1 MILFKKMNQY
11 HLDVFSKTHLISYIL
26 VAILSFVFIKIDFD
40 NKSYML
46 NAASICSADLMYS
59 IKDNLLFITIITAV
73 FIYITFRDFDYQF
86 SYNVVLRYSERK
98 HLYKSQLFCIIYKSV
113 ISSLFVVLIL
123 FVESFLLT
131 KKIINWNL
139 ESSYYGFVNGK
150 TYNHSIY
157 VFCFLLIFY
166 VFSFVCSQMLV
177 GLCFRWIKI
186 NNYYMFFSLFA
197 FVGIIMAINRMMI
210 IYDYTDYGFSILN
223 TLPYIIFFII
233 IFAISLI
240 IMNKTVPK
248 REFF

>member
-1 MILFKKMNQY
+1 MILFKKMKQY
-11 HLDVFSKTHLISYIL
+11 HLDVFSKTHLIIYIL
-26 VAILSFVFIKIDFD
+26 VAVLSFVFIKIDFD

-98 HLYKSQLFCIIYKSV
+98 HLYKSQLFCILYKSL
-113 ISSLFVVLIL
+113 ISSFFVTLIL
-123 FVESFLLT
+123 FAESFLLT
-131 KKIINWNL
+131 KKIMNWNS

-157 VFCFLLIFY
+157 VFCLLLFLY
-166 VFSFVCSQMLV
+166 VFSFICSQMLI
-177 GLCFRWIKI
+177 GLYFRWINI
-186 NNYYMFFSLFA
+186 NDYYMFFALFA
-197 FVGIIMAINRMMI
+197 FVGIIMATNRMMI
-210 IYDYTDYGFSILN
+210 MYDYAYYGFSVLN
-223 TLPYIIFFII
+223 TLPYIVFFII
-233 IFAISLI
+233 ILGISLI